1 MRSKSARLFSVFAIL
16 LLSVLAF
23 AQEGHPMT
31 GTWYGDWGPA
41 ATQRNELTLVMAW
54 DGKNITGTINP
65 GPDSIPIKV
74 ASLDSSKWMLHLEAD
89 TKDKSGAA
97 VHIVADG
104 KLDDIGSYHRTLS
117 GTWTQGTAKGN
128 FKITRD

>member
-1 MRSKSARLFSVFAIL
+1 VFAIL

-41 ATQRNELTLVMAW
+41 ATQRNELTVVMAW

-65 GPDSIPIKV
+65 GPDSIPIKI
-74 ASLDSSKWMLHLEAD
+74 ASLDSAKWMFHLEAD

>member
-1 MRSKSARLFSVFAIL
+1 MRSKSACLFSVFAIL
-16 LLSVLAF
+16 LLSVLTF

-31 GTWYGDWGPA
+31 GTWYGDWGPTA
-41 ATQRNELTLVMAW
+41 AQRNELTVVMAW

-65 GPDSIPIKV
+65 GPDSISIKI

-89 TKDKSGAA
+89 AKDKSGAA

-128 FKITRD
+128 FKIMRD